1 MPKVSKLLVEY
12 KEVIKDI
19 KFDVTDQKAPKFLIQ
34 RFVRIIKDFIT
45 DPRYENMCTYPL
57 ESILVSAFFAIM
69 CNAENWGE
77 IADYTK
83 FNVKFLR
90 KYVDFSDTTP
100 IDDTYRRVFSLL
112 NSEELAQATKRYVLT
127 IFNKIK
133 KAINSY
139 KNSHNLP
146 IEKEQYKLINIDGKV
161 CCGTGRNYNP
171 VTMHKNIPN
180 LEILNGFDAS
190 DGVSIFS
197 IPIDDKINEIP
208 VAQDI
213 IKTLNLKGCIVTLD
227 ALHAQ
232 HKTFE
237 AITKSNGDYVI
248 TLKNNQSSAFEEI
261 GLLTTEDYLN
271 TLKKKKNA
279 YVKDEDEKEYFMI
292 PFSHFAID
300 KGLTSDGC
308 EKWIAA
314 RNIICYRRTNKA
326 TKEIIPLYF
335 VTSLNDLPI
344 AIEAIQGRWDVE
356 NLLHRY
362 LDMSFNEDSNKT
374 MDRKAMT
381 NLSIMFKLCLSFIKL
396 AKEVLKIS
404 VRRTKKSMGWNT
416 QTTLYSVLAVLD
428 LEDITKQ
435 LENVKIES
443 K

>member
-1 MPKVSKLLVEY
+1 MPKISKLLVEY
-12 KEVIKDI
+12 REVIKDI
-19 KFDVTDQKAPKFLIQ
+19 KFDVTEQKAPKFLIN
-34 RFVRIIKDFIT
+34 RFVRIITDSVT

-57 ESILVSAFFAIM
+57 ASILVSAFFAIM
-69 CNAENWGE
+69 CNAETWGE

-83 FNVKFLR
+83 YNVKFLR
-90 KYVDFSDTTP
+90 KYVTFSDATP

-112 NSEELAQATKRYVLT
+112 NTAELANATKKYILT

-133 KAINSY
+133 RAINSY
-139 KNSHNLP
+139 KENHNLP

-161 CCGTGRNYNP
+161 CRGSGRDYNP

-180 LEILNGFDAS
+180 IEILNGFDAS
-190 DGVSIFS
+190 DGISIFS
-197 IPIDDKINEIP
+197 IPIDNKTNEIP
-208 VAQDI
+208 VAQDV

-237 AITKSNGDYVI
+237 AITKSKGDYVI
-248 TLKNNQSSAFEEI
+248 TLKSNQNSAFEEI
-261 GLLTTEDYLN
+261 GLLATDEYLQ
-271 TLKKKKNA
+271 TLKKNKKA
-279 YVKDEDEKEYFMI
+279 YVKEEVGKEYFMI
-292 PFSHFAID
+292 PFSHFAIE
-300 KGLTSDGC
+300 KGVTSDGC

-314 RNIICYRRTNKA
+314 RNIIFYRKTNQD
-326 TKEIIPLYF
+326 TGEVITLHF
-335 VTSLNDLPI
+335 VTSLNDLPT

-356 NLLHRY
+356 NLLHRF
-362 LDMSFNEDSNKT
+362 LDMSFNEDDNKT
-374 MDRKAMT
+374 MDRKAIT

-416 QTTLYSVLAVLD
+416 LTTLYSVLAVLD
-428 LEDITKQ
+428 LEEITKQ